1 MSNDGST
8 HHEGSSLPTGIKT
21 VALIVILGAIAAVA
35 DHAYFIAP
43 YDSVQHVND
52 AAPAATAPSVS
63 DAFAVPDNLR
73 TNAGDVP
80 EHVTAF

>member
-8 HHEGSSLPTGIKT
+8 HDEGSSLPAGIKT
-21 VALIVILGAIAAVA
+21 AALIVILGAIAAVA

-52 AAPAATAPSVS
+52 AAPAAMAPSSS
-63 DAFAVPDNLR
+63 DAFVVPDYLR
-73 TNAGDVP
+73 TNAGEVP

>member
-8 HHEGSSLPTGIKT
+8 PHGGSCFLTGIKT
-21 VALIVILGAIAAVA
+21 VVLIVILGAIAAVA
-35 DHAYFIAP
+35 DHAFFIAP

-52 AAPAATAPSVS
+52 ASPAAIAPSVS
-63 DAFAVPDNLR
+63 DAFVVPDHLR
-73 TNAGDVP
+73 TNARDVP